1 MSDSNEYILGLIK
14 THVWSGFY
22 SEEDVYQMIEDV
34 LDEDAD
40 EDLLRAAVRPEFRR
54 KRQAEAT
61 WPTTTDCDRLD
72 DAFAELNDDGVIAL
86 HNTGMTMSDGQED
99 VGQALH
105 ERGRSGIKGY
115 CFYHGQDL
123 ERAVNGDGLWL
134 AFGDLDAIAE
144 QKKAVGEQIKACLE
158 RHGFDVEW
166 NGDPE
171 RRQTIPKLDW
181 KRRAPPE

>member
-34 LDEDAD
+34 LDENAD
-40 EDLLRAAVRPEFRR
+40 VELLRAAVRPEFRR
-54 KRQAEAT
+54 KRQAEVT

-72 DAFAELNDDGVIAL
+72 DAFAELNGDRFIAL
-86 HNTGMTMSDGQED
+86 HNTGMTMSDGHAD
-99 VGQALH
+99 VDQPLKA
-105 ERGRSGIKGY
+105 RGRSGIKGY

-123 ERAVNGDGLWL
+123 ERAVNGGGLWI
-134 AFGDLDAIAE
+134 AFGDLDGITE

-158 RHGFDVEW
+158 RHRFDAEW
-166 NGDPE
+166 SGDPE
-171 RRQTIPKLDW
+171 RRLAIPKLDW
-181 KRRAPPE
+181 KRRRPPE